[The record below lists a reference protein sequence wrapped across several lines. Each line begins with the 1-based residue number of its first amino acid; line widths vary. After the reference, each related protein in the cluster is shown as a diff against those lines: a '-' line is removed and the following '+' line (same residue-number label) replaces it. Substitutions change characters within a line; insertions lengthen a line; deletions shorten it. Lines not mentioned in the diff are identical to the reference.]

1 MNELEPRLFGY
12 IWRHSK
18 RDQLL
23 ICGVVVASLPFY
35 FASLDL
41 PRRIVNDAIMGKA
54 FAHGENTA
62 SFLEFTIHRPA
73 WLGGGV
79 LHAFEGFQLD
89 RLTLLLGLSGMFLL
103 LVLINGAFKYW
114 INLAKGAL
122 GERMLR
128 RLRFQ
133 LFTLM
138 LRFKPEALR
147 EIKPSETAT
156 IIKDEVEPIG
166 SFIGDAIVVPAF
178 LGAQATTALA
188 FILMQNVVLG
198 LAAASIVGLQVII
211 IPRLR
216 RQLLKLNRERQLA
229 SRMFAG
235 RIGEVLDGIEAVRI
249 NDSGRWEQAEIGAR
263 LYSLFNLRLQIYKRK
278 FMVKYLNNMLA
289 QVTPFL
295 FYAVGGVFALRG
307 ELDVGQLVAV
317 LAAYRDLPPPLKEL
331 IDWDQQRLD
340 VEVKYE
346 TIAAH
351 FAPQRLRQADHE
363 VEGAVPRLGSPL
375 AADALSLRS
384 PHGGNAQ
391 TVGSFSLPL
400 PSRIAVFSPGSEIP
414 HLFARVLTGLHTPQS
429 GTVRIGGH
437 DLATLPRSVLSRR
450 IAYAGAEPTLFG
462 GTIRDNIVYG
472 LRRRPAESE
481 PATGAGE
488 RQRFEAM
495 ATGTAA
501 DSLSGDWIDLAI
513 AGVANLAELDRRI
526 IELLSKLGMKEDLYR
541 FGLSAQSSFQPES
554 DLAQRII
561 VARHRLRSHLVENRL
576 GDLVIPFDRRVY
588 NVQASVAE
596 NLLFGV
602 PRVPSLVGRSLA
614 SEPHLRGVLVRQG
627 LLDDLVTMGI
637 NIAGNLIEIFRDLPV
652 GHPLWRRF
660 SIIAPDELP
669 EFEERL
675 GRVQHHRSLRHAD
688 TEAFLALALYY
699 VEPRWR
705 LGLLEPVIMGRVVRA
720 REAVEEALNADAEG
734 AIELYDPETINRR
747 SSIMDNLLFGR
758 INLTKVHAEAQVN
771 RHIHAVIEEFGLES
785 DVNLRGLDFRVG
797 NKGQSL
803 APYQRIVIDI
813 ARSLVRRPEILIVDG
828 AIERLEGAGLH
839 GVIDV
844 LFEDRA
850 DMSVVAVVDSEAQ
863 AGRFDTILRF
873 HPTGTV
879 AIESRAGTERIAL
892 DPKAQEPRR
901 ASAAE

>member
-23 ICGVVVASLPFY
+23 ICSVVVASLPFY

-54 FAHGENTA
+54 FAHGENTS

-79 LHAFEGFQLD
+79 LHAFEGFQVSRLD
-89 RLTLLLGLSGMFLL
+89 LLLGLSGLFLL

-198 LAAASIVGLQVII
+198 LAAASIVGLQVVI

-289 QVTPFL
+289 QITPFL

-351 FAPQRLRQADHE
+351 FAPQRLRQADPE

-375 AADALSLRS
+375 AAEALSLRS

-391 TVGSFSLPL
+391 SLGSFSLPL

-437 DLATLPRSVLSRR
+437 DLATLPRAVLSRR
-450 IAYAGAEPTLFG
+450 IAYAGAEPTLFA

-472 LRRRPAESE
+472 LRRRPADGVPVS
-481 PATGAGE
+481 GARE
-488 RQRFEAM
+488 RQLFEAM
-495 ATGTAA
+495 ATGTEP

-513 AGVANLAELDRRI
+513 PGVADLAELDRRI
-526 IELLSKLGMKEDLYR
+526 IDLLSQFGMKEDLYR
-541 FGLSAQSSFQPES
+541 FGLSAQSSFQTES

-561 VARHRLRSHLVENRL
+561 AARHSLRAHLVEHRL

-596 NLLFGV
+596 NLLFGL
-602 PRVPSLVGRSLA
+602 PRVPSLVGRRLA
-614 SEPHLRGVLVRQG
+614 SEPHLRAVLVRQG

-669 EFEERL
+669 EFEERI
-675 GRVQHHRSLRHAD
+675 GRVQQHRSLRHAD

-705 LGLLEPVIMGRVVRA
+705 LGLLEPVIMGRVVKA
-720 REAVEEALNADAEG
+720 RHAVEEALNADGEE
-734 AIELYDPETINRR
+734 AIELYDPETINCR

-803 APYQRIVIDI
+803 AAYQRIVIDLV
-813 ARSLVRRPEILIVDG
+813 RSLVRRPELLIVDG

-839 GVIDV
+839 GTAQA
-844 LFEDRA
+844 LFGFDP
-850 DMSVVAVVDSEAQ
+850 DMTVVAVVESEAQ
-863 AGRFDTILRF
+863 AQRFDRILRLD
-873 HPTGTV
+873 PGGSV
-879 AIESRAGTERIAL
+879 AIEDRTGVARIEALPER
-892 DPKAQEPRR
+892 EPRR